1 MKTFGLMGWSG
12 SGKTTLMVKLLGAFI
27 GRGFKVSTMKHTH
40 HKFDMDTP
48 GKDSH
53 EHRLG
58 GATEVMVTS
67 STRWAL
73 LHELRDEAEPDID
86 DLIARMATVDL
97 LLIEGFKSHPH
108 KKIEVFRPS
117 IDKPLLSTD
126 DPSVVAVACDAPLP
140 EARVPVFDLEDIAGM
155 ADFIIHFCGLENI
168 VAEHGDGAA

>member
-97 LLIEGFKSHPH
+97 LLIEGFKSYPH
-108 KKIEVFRPS
+108 MKLEVHRPS
-117 IDKPLLSTD
+117 LGKPLLCGD
-126 DPSVVAVACDAPLP
+126 DASVVAVASDAPLDGLG
-140 EARVPVFDLEDIAGM
+140 VPVFDLDDVPAI
-155 ADFIIHFCGLENI
+155 ADFIITQCGLEK
-168 VAEHGDGAA
+168 ADGAA

>member
-27 GRGFKVSTMKHTH
+27 GRGLTVSTMKHTH

-53 EHRLG
+53 EHRVG

-73 LHELRDEAEPDID
+73 LHELRHEAEPDID
-86 DLIARMATVDL
+86 DLIARMTPVDL
-97 LLIEGFKSHPH
+97 LLIEGFKDYPH
-108 KKIEVFRPS
+108 VKLEIHRPS
-117 IDKPLLSTD
+117 LGKPLLCGNDS
-126 DPSVVAVACDAPLP
+126 SVVAVASDAPLDGLGIP
-140 EARVPVFDLEDIAGM
+140 IFDLDDVTAI
-155 ADFIIHFCGLENI
+155 ADFIITRSGLEE
-168 VAEHGDGAA
+168 ADGAA